1 MDQEKIKKDWA
12 VRAYSFGIFKDPP
25 GKVWADFVHRT
36 DELIVLAEG
45 EIEIKIEGKSEQP
58 TIGREVIIP
67 ANVIHTVSNV
77 GKTNNVWY
85 YGYKN
90 ACEDKALV
98 PGSKLSLQTQKILKI
113 K

>member
-1 MDQEKIKKDWA
+1 MSANLKIIWIKKNQKNWA
-12 VRAYSFGIFKDPP
+12 VRAYSFGIFKDHH

-45 EIEIKIEGKSEQP
+45 EIEIKIEGKSEQS

-85 YGYKN
+85 
-90 ACEDKALV
+90 
-98 PGSKLSLQTQKILKI
+98 
-113 K
+113 

>member
-1 MDQEKIKKDWA
+1 M
-12 VRAYSFGIFKDPP
+12 
-25 GKVWADFVHRT
+25 
-36 DELIVLAEG
+36 
-45 EIEIKIEGKSEQP
+45 
-58 TIGREVIIP
+58 IIP
-67 ANVIHTVSNV
+67 ANVIHTFSNV